1 MHSSTYAPLKKK
13 KKNIICNN
21 LVLSKTTT
29 INKPSNEIV
38 WNIAVVLNCEKIWP
52 EVKELP

>member
-1 MHSSTYAPLKKK
+1 MHSSTYAPLKKKK

-38 WNIAVVLNCEKIWP
+38 
-52 EVKELP
+52 

>member
-1 MHSSTYAPLKKK
+1 MHSSTYAPLKK

-38 WNIAVVLNCEKIWP
+38 
-52 EVKELP
+52 